1 MLHLTT
7 LAQESPAQGLPSE
20 ELVAL
25 GVILFAIG
33 VVFLVTLLVYLIV
46 AILLYG
52 CLARVPQEY
61 QRMKPGLVFL
71 LLIPLFNLIWNFFVF
86 LRIPESYQAYFASQ
100 GRTDV
105 GDCGRSIGL
114 WLSICV
120 ACSIIPCVNYI
131 SGPASLVLLIIFFV
145 KIFGLKS
152 QIPQATA

>member
-7 LAQESPAQGLPSE
+7 LAQESPSE

-33 VVFLVTLLVYLIV
+33 VILLVTLLVYLIV
-46 AILLYG
+46 AFLLYT

-61 QRMKPGLVFL
+61 RKMEPGLVFL
-71 LLIPLFNLIWNFFVF
+71 LIIPLFNIIWNFFVF

-120 ACSIIPCVNYI
+120 ACSIVPCVNYI
-131 SGPASLVLLIIFFV
+131 SGPASLVLLIIFLV

-152 QIPQATA
+152 QIPQASA

>member
-7 LAQESPAQGLPSE
+7 LAQASPQASPSE

-33 VVFLVTLLVYLIV
+33 FMLLVTLLVYLIV

-52 CLARVPQEY
+52 CLSRVPQEY

-86 LRIPESYQAYFASQ
+86 LRIPESYQAYFA
-100 GRTDV
+100 
-105 GDCGRSIGL
+105 
-114 WLSICV
+114 
-120 ACSIIPCVNYI
+120 
-131 SGPASLVLLIIFFV
+131 
-145 KIFGLKS
+145 
-152 QIPQATA
+152 

>member
-7 LAQESPAQGLPSE
+7 LAQASPQASPSE

-33 VVFLVTLLVYLIV
+33 FMLLVTLLVYLIV

>member
-7 LAQESPAQGLPSE
+7 LAQEPGAE
-20 ELVAL
+20 ELFAL
-25 GVILFAIG
+25 GVFLFAIG
-33 VVFLVTLLVYLIV
+33 VVFLIMLLVYVIV
-46 AILLYG
+46 AVLLYG
-52 CLARVPQEY
+52 CLARVPKEY
-61 QRMKPGLVFL
+61 RRMEPGLVFL
-71 LLIPLFNLIWNFFVF
+71 LLIPVFNMIWNFFVF
-86 LRIPESYQAYFASQ
+86 LRIPDSYKAYFASQ

-120 ACSIIPCVNYI
+120 ACSIVPCVNYI

-152 QIPQATA
+152 QIPQAST